1 MPGALNSSI
10 ICASMGEKEEVK
22 RDGEV
27 KNQDDEDKE
36 ERSGWDLLTTKGG
49 QRGHI

>member
-1 MPGALNSSI
+1 
-10 ICASMGEKEEVK
+10 MGEKEEVK

-36 ERSGWDLLTTKGG
+36 ERSG
-49 QRGHI
+49 